1 MRLLCL
7 IAAIA
12 TLTIAQDARADS
24 GPRTQPG
31 EVTQL
36 LLLDGYRAAKAP
48 TGTSAVRRGSPKGLQ
63 MGEKE
68 ETLAEAVQRMWSQV
82 RAYRRPGGAE
92 VYVRGIF

>member
-12 TLTIAQDARADS
+12 TLTFAETAQADARPTTS
-24 GPRTQPG
+24 PG
-31 EVTQL
+31 AVTQL
-36 LLLDGYRAAKAP
+36 LLLDGYRAPRAP
-48 TGTSAVRRGSPKGLQ
+48 AGTSAVRRGSTSGLET
-63 MGEKE
+63 GAKE